1 MYEMYGIPAMSRSK
15 TIVVAVIAALLA
27 LAAGLFTGLQ
37 RSEERVSEPAAAAG
51 AATVLPAAV
60 MTQFFATRLND
71 DSGRLQPIEQW
82 RGKILV
88 VNFWATWCQPCREEM
103 PSFSRLQ
110 TKYADRSVQFIGI
123 ALDSASRVAAF
134 RASLPI
140 SYPLLIAENEGSAL
154 TQQMGNSRL
163 ALPYTLVI
171 EKNGGVRLTRL
182 GRLAEADLD
191 AMLQTMTAH

>member
-1 MYEMYGIPAMSRSK
+1 MYGIYGIYGIPTMSRSK
-15 TIVVAVIAALLA
+15 TLVIGVIAALLA

-37 RSEERVSEPAAAAG
+37 RGEEKATEPAAETG
-51 AATVLPAAV
+51 LPAAV
-60 MTQFFATRLND
+60 MAQFFATRLND
-71 DSGRLQPIEQW
+71 DSGTLQPIEQW

-103 PSFSRLQ
+103 PAFSRLQ
-110 TKYADRSVQFIGI
+110 TKYAQHGVQFIGI

-171 EKNGGVRLTRL
+171 EKNGEVRLTRL

>member
-1 MYEMYGIPAMSRSK
+1 MYGIPAMSRSK
-15 TIVVAVIAALLA
+15 TLVIGVIAALLA

-37 RSEERVSEPAAAAG
+37 RSEERVSEPAAGAGAG
-51 AATVLPAAV
+51 AAAVLPAAV
-60 MTQFFATRLND
+60 MAQFFATRLND
-71 DSGRLQPIEQW
+71 DSGTLQPIEQW

-110 TKYADRSVQFIGI
+110 TKYADHSVQFVGI

-134 RASLPI
+134 KASLPI

-171 EKNGGVRLTRL
+171 GKTGEVRLTRL
-182 GRLAEADLD
+182 GRFAEADLD
-191 AMLQTMTAH
+191 ALLQTMTAQ